1 MSIPKETLLHAY
13 RTMKTIREFEERV
26 NAEIMNGQIP
36 GFTHLY
42 TGQEANAVGVCAHLD
57 ESDTII
63 STHRGHGH
71 CIAKGAEVSGMM
83 KELFGSSEGL
93 CKGKGGSMHVADID
107 KGILGANGIVAGG
120 PPISVGSALAAKI
133 RKNGKVAVSFSGD
146 GSVNQG
152 TCFEAMNMAVV
163 LQAPA
168 VFVIENNYYSEHTSI
183 NYAVGCD
190 DLKARTEAF
199 GFPVFVADGSDFF
212 AVHEA
217 AGKAIAHARAGN
229 GPAGVFA
236 EQGRYHGHFVG
247 DPQAYRAEGELEDLR
262 ENHCPLKNFRA
273 RMAET
278 GELSEAELD
287 VIDAMVV
294 SGLSSRSVS
303 APAAAAATTA
313 TVQDRDGMKPTTTT
327 TTTTTTTSVVSR
339 PFPDGAEGLRR
350 TSRSRGYAAVV
361 KDVGSSIPVLTPTI
375 PLTHAIVLLTC
386 RDV

>member
-1 MSIPKETLLHAY
+1 MAIPKETLLHAY
-13 RTMKTIREFEERV
+13 RRMKTIREFEERV

-42 TGQEANAVGVCAHLD
+42 TGQEANAVGVCAHLSD
-57 ESDTII
+57 EDTII

-71 CIAKGAEVSGMM
+71 CIAKGAEVGMM

-93 CKGKGGSMHVADID
+93 CKGKGGSMHVAEVD

-133 RKNGKVAVSFSGD
+133 RKNGRVAVSFSGD

-163 LQAPA
+163 LKVPA
-168 VFVIENNYYSEHTSI
+168 IFVIENNYYSEHTSI

-212 AVHEA
+212 DVYDA
-217 AGKAIAHARAGN
+217 AGKAIEHARAGS

-247 DPQAYRAEGELEDLR
+247 DPQNYRGEGELDELR
-262 ENHCPLKNFRA
+262 DKHDPLKKFRA
-273 RMAET
+273 RVAET
-278 GELSEAELD
+278 GDVSAEELD
-287 VIDAMVV
+287 AIDAEVLALIEQAV
-294 SGLSSRSVS
+294 TE
-303 APAAAAATTA
+303 AKKAA
-313 TVQDRDGMKPTTTT
+313 RPT
-327 TTTTTTTSVVSR
+327 
-339 PFPDGAEGLRR
+339 PDEV
-350 TSRSRGYAAVV
+350 T
-361 KDVGSSIPVLTPTI
+361 KDVYISYGAS
-375 PLTHAIVLLTC
+375 A
-386 RDV
+386 

>member
-1 MSIPKETLLHAY
+1 VSIVKETLLHAY

-71 CIAKGAEVSGMM
+71 CIAKGADVSGMM

-168 VFVIENNYYSEHTSI
+168 VFVIENNYYSEHTHIS
-183 NYAVGCD
+183 YAVGCN

-199 GFPVFVADGSDFF
+199 GFPVFVADGADFF
-212 AVHEA
+212 AVYEA

-247 DPQAYRAEGELEDLR
+247 DPQAYRAEGELEGLR

-278 GELSEAELD
+278 GELSDAELD
-287 VIDAMVV
+287 AIDAEVMAEIEQ
-294 SGLSSRSVS
+294 SVTD
-303 APAAAAATTA
+303 AKAAARPTAEQVIEDVYIQYTA
-313 TVQDRDGMKPTTTT
+313 T
-327 TTTTTTTSVVSR
+327 
-339 PFPDGAEGLRR
+339 A
-350 TSRSRGYAAVV
+350 
-361 KDVGSSIPVLTPTI
+361 
-375 PLTHAIVLLTC
+375 
-386 RDV
+386 

>member
-1 MSIPKETLLHAY
+1 VTIPKDTLLEAY
-13 RTMKTIREFEERV
+13 RRMKTIREFEERV
-26 NAEIMNGQIP
+26 NAEIMNGAIP

-42 TGQEANAVGVCAHLD
+42 TGQEANAVGVCTHLD
-57 ESDTII
+57 DSDTII

-71 CIAKGAEVSGMM
+71 CIAKGADVIGMM

-93 CKGKGGSMHVADID
+93 CKGKGGSMHVADVE

-133 RKNGKVAVSFSGD
+133 RNNGRVAVSFSGD

-163 LQAPA
+163 LKVPA
-168 VFVIENNYYSEHTSI
+168 IFVIENNYYSEHTSI

-217 AGKAIAHARAGN
+217 AGKAIEHARAGN

-247 DPQAYRAEGELEDLR
+247 DPQTYRGEGELDELR
-262 ENHCPLKNFRA
+262 DKYDPLKNFRTTT
-273 RMAET
+273 AES
-278 GELSEAELD
+278 GAVSVEELD
-287 VIDAMVV
+287 AIDSEVLALIDRAVTE
-294 SGLSSRSVS
+294 
-303 APAAAAATTA
+303 AKAAARPTPEQVT
-313 TVQDRDGMKPTTTT
+313 QDVYI
-327 TTTTTTTSVVSR
+327 SY
-339 PFPDGAEGLRR
+339 GA
-350 TSRSRGYAAVV
+350 SA
-361 KDVGSSIPVLTPTI
+361 
-375 PLTHAIVLLTC
+375 
-386 RDV
+386 